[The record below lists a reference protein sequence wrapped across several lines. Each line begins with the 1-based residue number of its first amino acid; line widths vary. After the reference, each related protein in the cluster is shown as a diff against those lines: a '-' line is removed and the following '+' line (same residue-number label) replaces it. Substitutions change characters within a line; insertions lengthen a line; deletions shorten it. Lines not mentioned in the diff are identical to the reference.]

1 MILRLHEVARSHG
14 AGRQR
19 YRLRVPALE
28 LRAGRQLA
36 IVGPSGCGK
45 STLLDLLALA
55 LAPDPGGRF
64 EFLAGER
71 PQDIAALWRDGR
83 QDRLAALRRQHC
95 GYVLQSGGLLEFLD
109 VRRNIGLPCALLGAP
124 SAERVQAL
132 AERLEIGD
140 QLDKKPAALSVG
152 QRQRVAIARALAHAP
167 RLLLADE
174 PTAALDPLNAERV
187 MRLLVEQGRERG
199 ACTVV
204 ATHDERLARAAG
216 LEVLAI
222 RWQREADDSVGAC
235 LEEVGCYRAE
245 DIAALAAR
253 ADVAFAVPRTRQIAA
268 TADLS
273 GGGETALSVEMIPSA
288 AGDPLLAGLPQPDRP
303 TRVVLSHGAAE
314 KLGAQPGERIVAR
327 IGRRMDGQAQS
338 QRLELDVLA
347 VLPQERFAR
356 DALFAPLA
364 LLEAA
369 EDYRDGRAVAA
380 YGWPGKAGETPRA
393 RIYPGFRLYARDLDA
408 VEGLRRHFV
417 ASGVEVATQAEAIAQ
432 VRSLSRNL
440 GLVFWIVAAL
450 AIGGAFAAIAA
461 SSLAAV
467 ERKRRALAV
476 LRLLGFPTAAL
487 VGFVMLLALFSAV
500 FGLFLAGLLYAATAG
515 ALNHLFDNQSGE
527 FVCRLL
533 PSHYLTALLATLLC
547 SVLAAASGGW
557 RAARIEAAEGLRD
570 V

>member
-174 PTAALDPLNAERV
+174 PTAALDPFGLKYG
-187 MRLLVEQGRERG
+187 LVS
-199 ACTVV
+199 TL
-204 ATHDERLARAAG
+204 TERLERAPSVREIIPVGGAR
-216 LEVLAI
+216 
-222 RWQREADDSVGAC
+222 
-235 LEEVGCYRAE
+235 YRAE

-338 QRLELDVLA
+338 QRLELEVLA

-440 GLVFWIVAAL
+440 GLVFWIVAAQ